1 MESKDGS
8 TQANKSILVDRDFIY
23 AMTGYPH
30 PNIVKA
36 ILENLFSSTNIKDS
50 YDWISSIMKNSGI
63 SLTAIIKNLTE
74 KIIASETNEVLKGEV
89 LIKMAD
95 IEHNLSMGCLDIRQL
110 GGLVGAFFE
119 VRHIVA

>member
-8 TQANKSILVDRDFIY
+8 TEANKRVLVDRDFIY

-36 ILENLFSSTNIKDS
+36 ILENLFSSTNIKES

-63 SLTAIIKNLTE
+63 SLSAIIKNLTE
-74 KIIASETNEVLKGEV
+74 KIIASDANELLKGEI

-110 GGLVGAFFE
+110 GGMVGAFFE